1 MPNPLDHSPFR
12 EIPARRAAASALDR
26 LERPGVV
33 MGLLGGAAALGLA
46 MVVALSLPLPWWSHK
61 GSADPSRSNPRG
73 AKQSFATGGA
83 RGATREAPVSQPPAS
98 DPAQA
103 TPEADGNRSAAAARL
118 PALTAQN
125 LVLPRPLGPARRPG
139 PTLALAPVPRLPQT
153 APSIAVNVPQP
164 FPVLSQTRARASLEP
179 PPKVAVG
186 TDVPAIPIPP
196 AGAVTARIAGDPRH
210 AIPPDSSL
218 AATSLSVSPPRPGD
232 AVQHRAG
239 VAAGF
244 APPRPPLSSEG
255 PPVQSRDPDPAL
267 ARRLNDAASRAFW
280 TSQDPTAALAL
291 ERRAFAAN
299 PDDVEIAG
307 NLAFYYLKQERP
319 EARSARLLAIHALR
333 GRVGQERAGRLED
346 WVSLGVAS
354 ALTGE
359 HGEAERAFAAG
370 AKTATPERACR
381 AALNAVASYGE
392 SVRHAATALIS
403 QVHAEGRSGG
413 SPYCAWPPDWRLG
426 RRYP

>member
-1 MPNPLDHSPFR
+1 MRH
-12 EIPARRAAASALDR
+12 AAASALDR

-33 MGLLGGAAALGLA
+33 LGLLGGAAALGLA
-46 MVVALSLPLPWWSHK
+46 AILALSLPLPGWSHK
-61 GSADPSRSNPRG
+61 GSADPSPADPRG
-73 AKQSFATGGA
+73 GKQSFATGGA
-83 RGATREAPVSQPPAS
+83 RGAAREAPVSQPPAA
-98 DPAQA
+98 DPARA
-103 TPEADGNRSAAAARL
+103 IPEQDGNPSAAAARL
-118 PALTAQN
+118 PALTALN

-139 PTLALAPVPRLPQT
+139 PTLAMAPVPRLPQT
-153 APSIAVNVPQP
+153 APSIAVEVPQP
-164 FPVLSQTRARASLEP
+164 FPALPQASTRTRLEP

-186 TDVPAIPIPP
+186 TDVAASTTPP
-196 AGAVTARIAGDPRH
+196 AGTVTAQVAGDPRL
-210 AIPPDSSL
+210 AVPPDSSL
-218 AATSLSVSPPRPGD
+218 AATSPPLSSPRPGD
-232 AVQHRAG
+232 AVEHRAG
-239 VAAGF
+239 LATDF
-244 APPRPPLSSEG
+244 TPPRRALSSVA
-255 PPVQSRDPDPAL
+255 PAVQPRDPDPAL

-280 TSQDPTAALAL
+280 TRQDPAAALEL

-333 GRVGQERAGRLED
+333 GRAGHERAGRLED

-354 ALTGE
+354 ALAGE

-370 AKTATPERACR
+370 AKAATPERACR

-392 SVRHAATALIS
+392 TVRHAATALLA
-403 QVHAEGRSGG
+403 QVHAAGRSAG